1 MALAFYNTRTR
12 RREAFEPLEEGKV
25 SIYVCGVTVYDRCH
39 VGHARSLIFF
49 DAVVRYLRWRGYQVH
64 FVRNVTDIDDKI
76 IARAAA
82 DGIDWKDL
90 AGRYTESMH
99 ADLEALG
106 CVMPDIEP
114 RATDHIDEMLELIG
128 QLEAKGLAY
137 KAGPGDVFFS
147 VGEYKAYGK
156 LSGRNIEDLLAGARV
171 EVDPRKKNPMDFAL
185 WKASG
190 EGEPSWPSPW
200 GAGRPGWHLECS
212 AMSTK
217 YLGQPFDIHGGGED
231 LVFPHHENE
240 LAQSSGAN
248 DGEFV
253 RYWMHHAFVRLD
265 QEKMS
270 KSLGNVFAIE
280 DLLAEVEAEGL
291 RLNLLSTHYR
301 SPLDF
306 SPVAIAESTKA
317 LVRAYETIARAEDA
331 GLRAAEIGPDDARSR
346 ALTEAM
352 DDDLNTARA
361 VAVSF
366 DAVRELNR
374 ALDAGQTDAATDA
387 LALLK
392 ASGRAVG
399 LFMQPAAEF
408 LARRRERQASS
419 SGVDAQEIETLI
431 AQRNDARTNRDFATA
446 DRIRDE
452 LASRGI
458 ALEDG
463 AGGTTWTL
471 ER

>member
-12 RREAFEPLEEGKV
+12 RRETFEPLEEGKV

>member
-12 RREAFEPLEEGKV
+12 SKETFEPLEPGKV
-25 SIYVCGVTVYDRCH
+25 SIYVCGITVYDRCH

-49 DAVVRYLRWRGYQVH
+49 DAVVRYLRWRGYDVR

-76 IARAAA
+76 IERAAA
-82 DGIDWKDL
+82 DGVGWKEL
-90 AGRYTESMH
+90 AERYTESMH
-99 ADLEALG
+99 SDLRALG
-106 CVMPDIEP
+106 CVVPDIEP
-114 RATDHIDEMLELIG
+114 QATDHIEEMLALVG

-137 KAGPGDVFFS
+137 KAGEGNVFFS
-147 VGEYKAYGK
+147 VGDFEAYGR
-156 LSGRNIEDLLAGARV
+156 LSGRKTDDLMAGARV
-171 EVDPRKKNPMDFAL
+171 EVDKRKKNPMDFAL
-185 WKASG
+185 WKASA
-190 EGEPSWPSPW
+190 EGEPAWASPW
-200 GAGRPGWHLECS
+200 GEGRPGWHLECS

-240 LAQSSGAN
+240 LAQSTGASGR
-248 DGEFV
+248 EFV

-265 QEKMS
+265 REKMS

-280 DLLAEVEAEGL
+280 DLLGEVEAEGL

-317 LVRAYETIARAEDA
+317 LVRAYETIARAQEA
-331 GLRAAEIGPDDARSR
+331 GLADPGLGPDDERVA
-346 ALTEAM
+346 ALVEAM

-361 VAVSF
+361 VAVAF

-374 ALDAGQTDAATDA
+374 ALDAGDPETAGDA

-399 LFMQPAAEF
+399 LFMQPAVEF
-408 LARRRERQASS
+408 LEGRRQKKASS
-419 SGVDAQEIETLI
+419 AGVDAAEIEALI
-431 AQRNDARTNRDFATA
+431 ADRNRARDERDFATA

-452 LASRGI
+452 LAARGV

-463 AGGTTWTL
+463 PGGTAWTL

>member
-1 MALAFYNTRTR
+1 MPKRNSGAPTTAIALAFYNTRTR
-12 RREAFEPLEEGKV
+12 RRETFEPLEEGKV

-137 KAGPGDVFFS
+137 RAGPGDVFFS

-190 EGEPSWPSPW
+190 EGEPHWPSPW

-270 KSLGNVFAIE
+270 KSLGNVLAIE

-306 SPVAIAESTKA
+306 SPEAIARGFPES
-317 LVRAYETIARAEDA
+317 V
-331 GLRAAEIGPDDARSR
+331 
-346 ALTEAM
+346 
-352 DDDLNTARA
+352 
-361 VAVSF
+361 
-366 DAVRELNR
+366 
-374 ALDAGQTDAATDA
+374 
-387 LALLK
+387 
-392 ASGRAVG
+392 
-399 LFMQPAAEF
+399 PA
-408 LARRRERQASS
+408 
-419 SGVDAQEIETLI
+419 
-431 AQRNDARTNRDFATA
+431 
-446 DRIRDE
+446 
-452 LASRGI
+452 
-458 ALEDG
+458 
-463 AGGTTWTL
+463 
-471 ER
+471 

>member
-12 RREAFEPLEEGKV
+12 RRETFEPLEEGKV

-387 LALLK
+387 LALIK

>member
-12 RREAFEPLEEGKV
+12 RRETFEPLEEGKV

-331 GLRAAEIGPDDARSR
+331 GLRAAEIGPDDERSR

>member
-12 RREAFEPLEEGKV
+12 SKETFEPLEPGKV
-25 SIYVCGVTVYDRCH
+25 SIYVCGITVYDRCH

-49 DAVVRYLRWRGYQVH
+49 DAVVRYLRWRGYDVR

-76 IARAAA
+76 IERAAA
-82 DGIDWKDL
+82 DGVGWKEL
-90 AGRYTESMH
+90 AERYTESMH
-99 ADLEALG
+99 SDLRALG
-106 CVMPDIEP
+106 CVVPDIEP
-114 RATDHIDEMLELIG
+114 QATDHIEEMLALVG

-137 KAGPGDVFFS
+137 KAGEGNVFFS
-147 VGEYKAYGK
+147 VGDFEAYGR
-156 LSGRNIEDLLAGARV
+156 LSGRKTDDLMAGARV
-171 EVDPRKKNPMDFAL
+171 EVDKRKKNPMDFAL
-185 WKASG
+185 WKASA
-190 EGEPSWPSPW
+190 EGEPAWASPW
-200 GAGRPGWHLECS
+200 GEGRPGWHLECS

-240 LAQSSGAN
+240 LAQSTGASGR
-248 DGEFV
+248 EFV

-265 QEKMS
+265 REKMS

-280 DLLAEVEAEGL
+280 DLLGEVEAEGL

-317 LVRAYETIARAEDA
+317 LVRAYETIARAQEA
-331 GLRAAEIGPDDARSR
+331 GLADPGLGPDDERVA
-346 ALTEAM
+346 ALVEAM

-361 VAVSF
+361 VAVAF

-374 ALDAGQTDAATDA
+374 ALDAGDPQTAGDA

-399 LFMQPAAEF
+399 LFMQPAVEF
-408 LARRRERQASS
+408 LEGRRQKKASS
-419 SGVDAQEIETLI
+419 AGVDAAEIEALI
-431 AQRNDARTNRDFATA
+431 ADRNRARDERDFATA

-452 LASRGI
+452 LAARGV

-463 AGGTTWTL
+463 PGGTAWTL